1 MRNKGR
7 GRPLW
12 LLIFGKWFYFVL
24 VGLVFPFAFI
34 FDNLARTLSPATLG
48 HHRLCCTLLLC
59 CCCGAAV
66 VLLWCCCGGFDYG
79 GGAAAVAFV

>member
-1 MRNKGR
+1 MRNK

-12 LLIFGKWFYFVL
+12 LLIFGTWFYFEL
-24 VGLVFPFAFI
+24 VGLVMPFAFI
-34 FDNLARTLSPATLG
+34 FDILARTLSPVTFG
-48 HHRLCCTLLLC
+48 HRRLCCCL

-66 VLLWCCCGGFDYG
+66 MRCRGFD